1 MLLHA
6 RTKRLSSDSAGTR
19 KGCRAEKIAHTK
31 FVNHGDVVG
40 GGTLGSILST
50 SIPAMTVD
58 LGVPILAMH
67 SSRELMARSSQLAM
81 DQFAEAFFK

>member
-1 MLLHA
+1 M
-6 RTKRLSSDSAGTR
+6 
-19 KGCRAEKIAHTK
+19 
-31 FVNHGDVVG
+31 FVIDGYVVV

>member
-1 MLLHA
+1 MQRRSLIQSLL
-6 RTKRLSSDSAGTR
+6 TWMS
-19 KGCRAEKIAHTK
+19 CC
-31 FVNHGDVVG
+31 

>member
-1 MLLHA
+1 
-6 RTKRLSSDSAGTR
+6 
-19 KGCRAEKIAHTK
+19 
-31 FVNHGDVVG
+31 
-40 GGTLGSILST
+40 
-50 SIPAMTVD
+50 MTVD

>member
-1 MLLHA
+1 MQYQLQ
-6 RTKRLSSDSAGTR
+6 GI
-19 KGCRAEKIAHTK
+19 CRAEKIAHTK
-31 FVNHGDVVG
+31 FVNHGDAVG